1 MQTCLLP
8 TNKMPNSTQITHCT
22 CPDKNTA
29 ESNAHLFLN
38 DKLVACVN
46 ILSGIASYWW
56 QQQIK
61 KAQDYLLLIKASYQ
75 MLETTQKKHC
85 SYQLPEI
92 IAVSIKNGASEYLH
106 WKDSCPSYK

>member
-29 ESNAHLFLN
+29 ESIVHLLLN
-38 DKLVACVN
+38 DKMTACVI
-46 ILSGIASYWW
+46 ILAGITFYWW

-61 KAQDYLLLIKASYQ
+61 TTQEYLLLIKASYQ
-75 MLETTQKKHC
+75 MFETTQKNHN
-85 SYQLPEI
+85 SYEPPEI
-92 IAVSIKNGASEYLH
+92 IAVSIENGASEYLH
-106 WKDSCPSYK
+106 WIDSCPSYK